1 MSDATLPPWLAA
13 DARARG
19 IGRYIDHTLL
29 KPEATRAQILSLCDE
44 GLRYEVKAV
53 CVNGAWA
60 GLCAERLAGGAV
72 ALAVVAGFP
81 LGAMAPAAK
90 AEEARQAVAA
100 GASEIDMV
108 IALGAAKAGEWDYV
122 GDDIRGVVQAAGPAL
137 VKVILETAALEPG
150 EIVSACEAAVTAGAG
165 FVKTSTGFHPAGGAT
180 TAAVALMRET
190 VGPTMGVKA
199 SGGIR
204 TVDAALG
211 MLVAGADRIGTSA
224 TASMTSV
231 LGPGAPTLAAL
242 LKGLALAP

>member
-1 MSDATLPPWLAA
+1 MSDDALPPWLTA
-13 DARARG
+13 DAGARG
-19 IGRYIDHTLL
+19 IGCYIDHTLL

-44 GLRYEVKAV
+44 GLRYGVKAV

-60 GLCAERLAGGAV
+60 GLCADRLAGSAV

-90 AEEARQAVAA
+90 AQEARLAVAA

-108 IALGAAKAGEWDYV
+108 IALGAAKAAEWDYV
-122 GDDIRGVVQAAGPAL
+122 RDDIRGVVEAARPAL
-137 VKVILETAALEPG
+137 VKVILETATLEPG
-150 EIVSACEAAVTAGAG
+150 EIVAACETAVAAGAG

-190 VGPTMGVKA
+190 VGPVLGVKA

-204 TVDAALG
+204 TADAALG
-211 MLVAGADRIGTSA
+211 MLAAGANRIGTSA
-224 TASMTSV
+224 TAGMTAV
-231 LGPGAPTLAAL
+231 LGPGAPTLAEL
-242 LKGLALAP
+242 LKGLALTP